1 MAKYAMVIDLQKCVG
16 CGTCAL
22 ACKTENN
29 TQNRANVFSVNYNS
43 HSTTIIF
50 PGSSRGSPS
59 PRGEGENFFALTIFF
74 FCEAV
79 A

>member
-1 MAKYAMVIDLQKCVG
+1 MLGTIYVIKRLFSQYHCFSAG
-16 CGTCAL
+16 IL
-22 ACKTENN
+22 
-29 TQNRANVFSVNYNS
+29 FSVNYNS